1 VIYFL
6 SLLPATALT
15 IGGYL
20 AWFLAE
26 RSQAGMKTFG
36 RFLGFWAFALAAL
49 VILGAIFAAAHGG
62 HRGFMCMHPGMH
74 NPWPGDPPFPAPPPR
89 GDGER
94 PRPPEGAVPPDTPAA
109 PERPPR

>member
-1 VIYFL
+1 MIYFL

-49 VILGAIFAAAHGG
+49 LVLGAIFAAAHGG
-62 HRGFMCMHPGMH
+62 HRGFMRMHPGMH
-74 NPWPGDPPFPAPPPR
+74 SPWPGDPPFPPPPPR
-89 GDGER
+89 ADGGR
-94 PRPPEGAVPPDTPAA
+94 PRPPEGGVPPETPAPA
-109 PERPPR
+109 TPAR

>member
-20 AWFLAE
+20 TWYLAE
-26 RSQAGMKTFG
+26 RSQGPMRSFG

-49 VILGAIFAAAHGG
+49 VILGAIFAAGHAG
-62 HRGFMCMHPGMH
+62 HRGFMRMHPGWH
-74 NPWPGDPPFPAPPPR
+74 APWPADPRFAPPPPR
-89 GDGER
+89 GPG
-94 PRPPEGAVPPDTPAA
+94 GPAA
-109 PERPPR
+109 DAPVAPPPAH